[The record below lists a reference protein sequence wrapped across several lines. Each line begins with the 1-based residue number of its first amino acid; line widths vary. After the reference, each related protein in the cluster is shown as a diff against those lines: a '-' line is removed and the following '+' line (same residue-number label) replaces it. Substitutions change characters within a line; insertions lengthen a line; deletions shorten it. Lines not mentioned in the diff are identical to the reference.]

1 MIDRLSRRLDR
12 PPART
17 DTPGATPPRRV
28 GGAPG
33 ARWTVTPA
41 FERVSVRGTP
51 RWILAQQARRL
62 RLPLYEIEMPYP
74 CTNGTYEAAT
84 RPLPAAV
91 FPRSAPHPTWPSATC
106 SWRT

>member
-1 MIDRLSRRLDR
+1 M
-12 PPART
+12 
-17 DTPGATPPRRV
+17 
-28 GGAPG
+28 
-33 ARWTVTPA
+33 TPA
-41 FERVSVRGTP
+41 SERVSVRGTP